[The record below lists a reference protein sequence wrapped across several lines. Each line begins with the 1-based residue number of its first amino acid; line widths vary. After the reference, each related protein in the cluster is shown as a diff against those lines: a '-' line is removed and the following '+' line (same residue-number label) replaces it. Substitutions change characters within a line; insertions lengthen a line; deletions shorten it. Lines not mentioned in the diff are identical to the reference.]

1 MLNEFNSLRH
11 IDSNP
16 CYAGFFVFF
25 NCLEVELTTDF
36 SPFWVG
42 IHAYTSTRSMS
53 DIDLKIN
60 EFKNYYDSNLEF
72 YNSALAFFIKL
83 IEPLANVEHVSG
95 RIKDY
100 DECLSKFER
109 KYLPGIETSD
119 RDYKIFDYLSDFMGI
134 RIVCPYL
141 KDINIVRKELKRYFR
156 EVSITDKT
164 VQIES
169 TDDKFGYKSLHLD
182 LKLNGKYGKKQEYAP
197 YIKIQF
203 ELQIRTII
211 QDAWSVLDHKI
222 KYKKSIP
229 QSLKRRINRLSA
241 LFEITD
247 DEFLRI
253 NDEITSEEK
262 RINRRLK
269 QGQTVEKNKPL
280 DVFRF
285 LFVALRYFPEYNF
298 IEFKV
303 DGFVQEILNIKRK
316 FTESELNDALETYL
330 TSVNQIAENEN
341 RKLNPYTKIRY
352 CLYLFDRNL
361 FSGILSDYQKNTVL
375 LIK

>member
-1 MLNEFNSLRH
+1 M
-11 IDSNP
+11 
-16 CYAGFFVFF
+16 
-25 NCLEVELTTDF
+25 
-36 SPFWVG
+36 
-42 IHAYTSTRSMS
+42 
-53 DIDLKIN
+53 
-60 EFKNYYDSNLEF
+60 
-72 YNSALAFFIKL
+72 
-83 IEPLANVEHVSG
+83 
-95 RIKDY
+95 
-100 DECLSKFER
+100 
-109 KYLPGIETSD
+109 PGINTSD
-119 RDYKIFDYLSDFMGI
+119 GDYKIFDYLSDFVGI
-134 RIVCPYL
+134 RIICPYL

-164 VQIES
+164 IQIES

-182 LKLNGKYGKKQEYAP
+182 LKLNGKYGKKTEYVRYAG
-197 YIKIQF
+197 IQF

-241 LFEITD
+241 LFEIAD

-303 DGFVQEILNIKRK
+303 DGFVQEILNIKRE
-316 FTESELNDALETYL
+316 FTESELNDALENYL
-330 TSVNQIAENEN
+330 ISVNQIAENEN
-341 RKLNPYTKIRY
+341 RKLNPYTQIRY
-352 CLYLFDRNL
+352 CLHLFDRSL
-361 FSGILSDYQKNTVL
+361 FSGILSDYQKNTVSL
-375 LIK
+375 VK

>member
-1 MLNEFNSLRH
+1 
-11 IDSNP
+11 
-16 CYAGFFVFF
+16 
-25 NCLEVELTTDF
+25 
-36 SPFWVG
+36 
-42 IHAYTSTRSMS
+42 MS

-60 EFKNYYDSNLEF
+60 EFRNYYDSNLEF
-72 YNSALAFFIKL
+72 YNSALISFTKL
-83 IEPLANVEHVSG
+83 IEPISNVEYVSG
-95 RIKDY
+95 RIKNY
-100 DECLSKFER
+100 DECLSKFKR
-109 KYLPGIETSD
+109 KYLPEIEPSNKN
-119 RDYKIFDYLSDFMGI
+119 YKIIDYLSDFVGI

-141 KDINIVRKELKRYFR
+141 KDIHTIRKELGKYFR

-169 TDDKFGYKSLHLD
+169 TDDKFGYKGLHID
-182 LKLNGKYGKKQEYAP
+182 LKLNKKFSKKQEYAV
-197 YIKIQF
+197 YVDIQF

-211 QDAWSVLDHKI
+211 QDAWSILDHKI

-241 LFEITD
+241 LFEIAD

-262 RINRRLK
+262 KINRRLK
-269 QGQTVEKNKPL
+269 RGQTVEKNKPL

-303 DGFVQEILNIKRK
+303 DGFVQEILNTKRK
-316 FTESELNDALETYL
+316 FTESELNDALEAHL
-330 TSVNQIAENEN
+330 TSVNQIAENEKK
-341 RKLNPYTKIRY
+341 KLNPYTKIRY
-352 CLYLFDRNL
+352 CLYLFDHDS
-361 FSGILSDYQKNTVL
+361 FSNILSDYQKNT
-375 LIK
+375 IIPPA

>member
-1 MLNEFNSLRH
+1 
-11 IDSNP
+11 
-16 CYAGFFVFF
+16 
-25 NCLEVELTTDF
+25 
-36 SPFWVG
+36 
-42 IHAYTSTRSMS
+42 MS
-53 DIDLKIN
+53 HIDLKID
-60 EFKNYYDSNLEF
+60 EFRNYYDSNLEF
-72 YNSALAFFIKL
+72 YNSALAFFIRL
-83 IEPLANVEHVSG
+83 IESLPSVEHVRG

-109 KYLPGIETSD
+109 KYLPGIETAKA
-119 RDYKIFDYLSDFMGI
+119 DYKIFDDLSDFMGI

-141 KDINIVRKELKRYFR
+141 KDVRIIRKELNNYFR

-164 VQIES
+164 FQIES

-182 LKLNGKYGKKQEYAP
+182 LKLNGKYAKKVEYLP
-197 YIKIQF
+197 YTNIRF

-241 LFEITD
+241 LFEIAD

-253 NDEITSEEK
+253 NNEITAEEK
-262 RINRRLK
+262 RINKRLK

-298 IEFKV
+298 VEFKV

-330 TSVNQIAENEN
+330 PSVNQIADNEN
-341 RKLNPYTKIRY
+341 RTLNPYTQIRY
-352 CLYLFDRNL
+352 CLYLFDPDL
-361 FSGILSDYQKNTVL
+361 FSRILSDYQKNTVL

>member
-1 MLNEFNSLRH
+1 
-11 IDSNP
+11 
-16 CYAGFFVFF
+16 
-25 NCLEVELTTDF
+25 
-36 SPFWVG
+36 
-42 IHAYTSTRSMS
+42 MS
-53 DIDLKIN
+53 DIDLRIN
-60 EFKNYYDSNLEF
+60 EFRNYYDSNQEF
-72 YNSALAFFIKL
+72 YNSALAFFIGL
-83 IEPLANVEHVSG
+83 IESLTNIEYVTG

-109 KYLPGIETSD
+109 KYLPGIENST
-119 RDYKIFDYLSDFMGI
+119 RDYKIFDYLSDFVGI

-141 KDINIVRKELKRYFR
+141 KDVNIIRKKLNEYFR

-169 TDDKFGYKSLHLD
+169 TEDKFGYKSLHLD
-182 LKLNGKYGKKQEYAP
+182 LKLNGKYGKKTEYVRYAN
-197 YIKIQF
+197 IQF

-241 LFEITD
+241 LFEIAD
-247 DEFLRI
+247 EEFLRI
-253 NDEITSEEK
+253 NDEITTEEK
-262 RINRRLK
+262 RISNRIK
-269 QGQTVEKNKPL
+269 KGQSVEKNKPL

-285 LFVALRYFPEYNF
+285 LFVVLRYFPEYNF

-303 DGFVQEILNIKRK
+303 DGFVQEILNVKRK

-330 TSVNQIAENEN
+330 ISVNKIAENEN
-341 RKLNPYTKIRY
+341 KDLNPYSKIRY

-361 FSGILSDYQKNTVL
+361 FSRILSDYQKNTVL

>member
-1 MLNEFNSLRH
+1 M
-11 IDSNP
+11 P
-16 CYAGFFVFF
+16 G
-25 NCLEVELTTDF
+25 
-36 SPFWVG
+36 
-42 IHAYTSTRSMS
+42 
-53 DIDLKIN
+53 IDLKIN

-72 YNSALAFFIKL
+72 YNSALALFIKL
-83 IEPLANVEHVSG
+83 IEPLANIEYVSG
-95 RIKDY
+95 RIKNY

-109 KYLPGIETSD
+109 KYLPGINTSD
-119 RDYKIFDYLSDFMGI
+119 GDYKIFDYLSDFVGI
-134 RIVCPYL
+134 RIICPYL

-164 VQIES
+164 IQIES

-182 LKLNGKYGKKQEYAP
+182 LKLNGKYGKKTEYVRYAG
-197 YIKIQF
+197 IQF

-241 LFEITD
+241 LFEIAD

-303 DGFVQEILNIKRK
+303 DGFVQEILNIKRE
-316 FTESELNDALETYL
+316 FTESELNDALENYL
-330 TSVNQIAENEN
+330 ISVNQIAENEN
-341 RKLNPYTKIRY
+341 RKLNPYTQIRY
-352 CLYLFDRNL
+352 CLYLFDCNL
-361 FSGILSDYQKNTVL
+361 FSGILSDYQKNTVSL
-375 LIK
+375 VK